1 MAEIASDK
9 FLESTTVS
17 AGNASGT
24 RPARLIPDNCHTII
38 IYNPDATN
46 DVYVGVGATGDVL
59 NPTGGGVTII
69 PIIVEPKKY
78 LTINMGASSVRPQ
91 SKPSESDQLIYQ
103 SSAGSIEVN
112 ISYISANVF

>member
-9 FLESTTVS
+9 FLKSATVS

-24 RPARLIPDNCHTII
+24 RPAELIPDNCHSII
-38 IYNPDATN
+38 IFNPDATN
-46 DVYVGVGATGDVL
+46 QVYVAIGATGDVL
-59 NPTGGGVTII
+59 DPTGGAGTI
-69 PIIVEPKKY
+69 PTIVDPKKY

-91 SKPSESDQLIYQ
+91 STPSESDQLIYQ
-103 SSAGSIEVN
+103 SSAGTIQVN